1 MQRYEPL
8 VNRPIFGIAAVALTA
23 LTIAMM
29 VVWPAGVP
37 AAEHATM
44 LYGSATVLPGLRE
57 VSIAPSP
64 IEVVVERPSGLEVAR
79 TAGAVLPKN
88 GRRG

>member
-29 VVWPAGVP
+29 VVGPAGLP
-37 AAEHATM
+37 AVDRAAT
-44 LYGSATVLPGLRE
+44 LYGGASVLPIARE
-57 VSIAPSP
+57 VTIAPSS
-64 IEVVVERPSGLEVAR
+64 IDVVVERDAGLAV
-79 TAGAVLPKN
+79 AGAPAASAKL

>member
-29 VVWPAGVP
+29 VVGPAGLP
-37 AAEHATM
+37 AADHAAM
-44 LYGSATVLPGLRE
+44 LYGSASALPVARE
-57 VSIAPSP
+57 VTIEPSSID
-64 IEVVVERPSGLEVAR
+64 VVVERDAGLAI
-79 TAGAVLPKN
+79 AGAPAESAKL

>member
-23 LTIAMM
+23 LTIATM
-29 VVWPAGVP
+29 VVGPTALP
-37 AAEHATM
+37 AADHATA
-44 LYGSATVLPGLRE
+44 LYGGAAAAPMARE
-57 VSIAPSP
+57 VTIAPSS
-64 IEVVVERPSGLEVAR
+64 IDVVVARDAGLAI
-79 TAGAVLPKN
+79 AGARAGSAKL